1 MFRTFIVGAV
11 LAVALTFSASASTQQ
26 DRFGTATE
34 AKAMLEKAVV
44 AV

>member
-11 LAVALTFSASASTQQ
+11 SAVALTFSASASAQQ